1 MHIMR
6 LVFRALLISR
16 NGQSE
21 SVIHV
26 FIAWGL
32 LFFMTESHVV
42 YTLREKETQMKLNLL
57 YERELYPVALS
68 FGKEW
73 NLSEK
78 EISEIHRLYGDW
90 LYDRKEFNDAMQEYI
105 YAIGFV
111 DASYVIRKYL
121 DASQIHNLTFYLEE
135 LHRNGRATADHTI
148 LLMNNYVKLHNNDKI
163 QSFVYQNVLGT
174 RYDVSAV
181 IDVLTTAGY
190 YREALYL
197 ARVNH
202 LHERVLG
209 IEIDES
215 SAFSDAIA
223 YVATLPSSEASKL
236 LQKYGKRLMDA
247 EPAATSALILRL
259 CTPPDTALPEDFIH
273 CFVDNVVQL
282 KQFLKQVVQIRPDC
296 NPIIWNTLLELLL
309 RHDLDEPQEESTH
322 LEKVMELLRNPQA
335 KYDDDEALFL
345 LEREGC
351 REGLLYVC
359 TKLRL
364 NGMLLQQYFEMGK
377 REEALA
383 LCEKEGK
390 DESLWELLLQLYA
403 EEGELEKTEIEQVIS
418 KVLRNDRVS
427 LLRVIQI
434 LSENEKIDSTM
445 IREMILTQLM
455 HEKEIREKVEV

>member
-163 QSFVYQNVLGT
+163 QSLRCQCSHRCAYNSRILSRSSLFG
-174 RYDVSAV
+174 SS
-181 IDVLTTAGY
+181 
-190 YREALYL
+190 
-197 ARVNH
+197 
-202 LHERVLG
+202 
-209 IEIDES
+209 ES
-215 SAFSDAIA
+215 S
-223 YVATLPSSEASKL
+223 P
-236 LQKYGKRLMDA
+236 
-247 EPAATSALILRL
+247 
-259 CTPPDTALPEDFIH
+259 
-273 CFVDNVVQL
+273 
-282 KQFLKQVVQIRPDC
+282 
-296 NPIIWNTLLELLL
+296 
-309 RHDLDEPQEESTH
+309 
-322 LEKVMELLRNPQA
+322 
-335 KYDDDEALFL
+335 
-345 LEREGC
+345 
-351 REGLLYVC
+351 
-359 TKLRL
+359 
-364 NGMLLQQYFEMGK
+364 
-377 REEALA
+377 
-383 LCEKEGK
+383 
-390 DESLWELLLQLYA
+390 
-403 EEGELEKTEIEQVIS
+403 
-418 KVLRNDRVS
+418 
-427 LLRVIQI
+427 
-434 LSENEKIDSTM
+434 
-445 IREMILTQLM
+445 
-455 HEKEIREKVEV
+455 